1 MFFYNILPHG
11 KQIDFRHLHESK
23 IKFEAR
29 VSDYKNYFQSARK
42 SFLQAIVEKSAE
54 KVKG

>member
-29 VSDYKNYFQSARK
+29 VSDYKNYFQYARK